1 MFAPERGLGDTVP
14 DTPQGGGPPRD
25 TRPAVGP
32 LTGPGFGALHGRR
45 EEVDL
50 LAGLLAGEEDRLITL
65 TGPAGVGKSHL
76 AHAVVAARLR
86 HGPVPVLWADLA
98 EASGAASLW
107 SAVGAATGS
116 RAEARIGAAK
126 LLVVLDNSDPVAADV
141 ALHLSALLRAC
152 PRLQVLVTSR
162 VPLHIRAERLVLV
175 GPLPTGAGSPAERLF
190 TDRVGPYYR
199 AGLADGD
206 GPSVVAEICRV
217 VDGIPLAIELA
228 AEAVGSEGP
237 HDVLAKLRSGVATGG
252 RRLRDAPARHASV
265 ASALRWAA
273 RPSSTAER
281 ALLDGLAVFE
291 APVGLSEAGRVA
303 ELDRDR
309 TAAGVE
315 SLVRASLLLSCTGP
329 DGTPQFRLPQPVRV
343 HYRTRLAER
352 PTALAD
358 ALDRHADCCT
368 AFAVGIGE
376 RLRCGHDVAQLLSLV
391 ATRLPDLRSATRHL
405 RGRGDHAAVLRLL
418 TALEVPLLHHGL
430 APDAVEELA
439 ESAAARHGE
448 ASGPL
453 TATALL
459 AVARWSLEHGALR
472 RAEEALD
479 AADAAAAGHPAAR
492 ARVAALSGELLR
504 RRGAPVAADA
514 LLDSA
519 LKELCA
525 AGDTPGAAAARRSQA
540 LLRAALGDPEAE
552 TPVLTALAE
561 QPLVPGPPGPGP
573 MGTTGPMGTPGPMG
587 TTVAPARTFAAPTA
601 APTARTETTRS
612 PDGASTA
619 PTDTPSSPDGKSTT
633 PTNTPSS
640 PTGAPFAPMGAS
652 GPHPEAS
659 AAPTDTSSTPTGKSI
674 APTRTSGAPPEAS
687 VPPAQTSGSPA
698 GASVAPAGGLVAPT
712 GPSGP
717 ADAGSPVQAGG
728 GSGHWADPV
737 SPVAVRAG
745 LLAALARVRWTLGR
759 TEEAYEDVRES
770 MRLLLWTGGPA
781 QVAEALETLAL
792 VIGRS
797 GDGAQPEAPVRVLA
811 CAESIRR
818 RHGLGPAEDA
828 ALGTVSAQLHEELEA
843 GALRQI
849 RRGAQEVSLHDALIA
864 GLFAPGPRR
873 EPTPRAAVPAAPHG
887 LTPRQHEIALLVTE
901 GLTNR
906 QIGTALG
913 ISEWTVTNHLRA
925 VMQKLECGSRV
936 QVVRALQRCR

>member
-45 EEVDL
+45 EEVEL

-76 AHAVVAARLR
+76 AHAAVAARLR
-86 HGPVPVLWADLA
+86 HGPVPVRWADLA
-98 EASGAASLW
+98 EASGAAALW

-116 RAEARIGAAK
+116 RAEERIGAAK

-141 ALHLSALLRAC
+141 ALHLSSLLRAC

-162 VPLHIRAERLVLV
+162 VPLNIRAERLVLV
-175 GPLPTGAGSPAERLF
+175 GPLPTGAGSPAQRLF

-199 AGLADGD
+199 AGLADGE

-217 VDGIPLAIELA
+217 VDGMPLAIELA

-237 HDVLAKLRSGVATGG
+237 HDVLAKLRSGVAAGG

-265 ASALRWAA
+265 ASALRWGA

-291 APVGLSEAGRVA
+291 APVGLSEAGRAA
-303 ELDRDR
+303 ELDRPR
-309 TAAGVE
+309 TVAGVE
-315 SLVRASLLLSCTGP
+315 SLVRASLLLSGTGP
-329 DGTPQFRLPQPVRV
+329 DGTPQFRLPQPVRS
-343 HYRTRLAER
+343 HYRARLAER
-352 PTALAD
+352 PAALAD

-368 AFAVGIGE
+368 AFAVGIGD
-376 RLRCGHDVAQLLSLV
+376 RLRRGHDVAQLLSLV
-391 ATRLPDLRSATRHL
+391 ATRLPDLRRATRHL
-405 RGRGDHAAVLRLL
+405 RGRGDHAAALRLL

-430 APDAVEELA
+430 APDAAEELA
-439 ESAAARHGE
+439 ESAAPRRGE
-448 ASGPL
+448 AGGPL
-453 TATALL
+453 TAAALR

-479 AADAAAAGHPAAR
+479 AADAAAAGHPADR

-504 RRGAPVAADA
+504 RRGDPVAADA
-514 LLDSA
+514 LLASA

-525 AGDTPGAAAARRSQA
+525 AGDTLGAAAARRSQA

-561 QPLVPGPPGPGP
+561 QPTVPGPPLAPGP
-573 MGTTGPMGTPGPMG
+573 AGTAL
-587 TTVAPARTFAAPTA
+587 VPA
-601 APTARTETTRS
+601 
-612 PDGASTA
+612 
-619 PTDTPSSPDGKSTT
+619 
-633 PTNTPSS
+633 
-640 PTGAPFAPMGAS
+640 
-652 GPHPEAS
+652 EAS
-659 AAPTDTSSTPTGKSI
+659 AAP
-674 APTRTSGAPPEAS
+674 AERSGAAD
-687 VPPAQTSGSPA
+687 A
-698 GASVAPAGGLVAPT
+698 GPFA
-712 GPSGP
+712 P
-717 ADAGSPVQAGG
+717 ADAGSSGQAGG
-728 GSGHWADPV
+728 GPGPWADPV

-759 TEEAYEDVRES
+759 TDEAYEDVRES

-792 VIGRS
+792 VIGRP
-797 GDGAQPEAPVRVLA
+797 GDGAQPEAPARVLA

-828 ALGTVSAQLHEELEA
+828 APGTVSARLHEELEA

-864 GLFAPGPRR
+864 GLFAPGPRP
-873 EPTPRAAVPAAPHG
+873 EPAERAAVKAAPHG

-936 QVVRALQRCR
+936 QVVRALQRSQR